1 MSNTTDKQSE
11 KNTEVELARMA
22 KDIEYIKLSMEE
34 LKKLIAEVKDGY
46 AKKEE
51 FESLKRR
58 VQHIE
63 GNATWLVR
71 IIIGA
76 VIVAILSLVL
86 ITR

>member
-1 MSNTTDKQSE
+1 METPDSTTSE
-11 KNTEVELARMA
+11 KLVSVA
-22 KDIEYIKLSMEE
+22 KDIEYIKVGMDDV
-34 LKKLIAEVKDGY
+34 KKLINEVKDGY
-46 AKKEE
+46 TKKEE